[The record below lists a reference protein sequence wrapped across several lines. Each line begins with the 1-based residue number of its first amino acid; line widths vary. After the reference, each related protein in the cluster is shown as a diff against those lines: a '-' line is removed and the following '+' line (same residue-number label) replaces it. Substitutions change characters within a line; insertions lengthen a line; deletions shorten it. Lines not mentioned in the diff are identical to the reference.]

1 MGPGRVVQRPP
12 AVARAAASLA
22 YVLACLLLWCGGIVW
37 GYVSS
42 CESESTAP
50 IAPPRVHPINRR
62 TNRRVDCD
70 ACTTESIEAVGFVW
84 EGPRPDFGST
94 HLVGT
99 NVGEEAEEGASD
111 LQVKSSQGRQ
121 LTTAR

>member
-62 TNRRVDCD
+62 TNRRVD
-70 ACTTESIEAVGFVW
+70 AMHVPPNRSRRWGL
-84 EGPRPDFGST
+84 FGRARVPI
-94 HLVGT
+94 LVRHIWSEQT
-99 NVGEEAEEGASD
+99 SAKKQKKERAIF
-111 LQVKSSQGRQ
+111 KSSRAKAGS
-121 LTTAR
+121 